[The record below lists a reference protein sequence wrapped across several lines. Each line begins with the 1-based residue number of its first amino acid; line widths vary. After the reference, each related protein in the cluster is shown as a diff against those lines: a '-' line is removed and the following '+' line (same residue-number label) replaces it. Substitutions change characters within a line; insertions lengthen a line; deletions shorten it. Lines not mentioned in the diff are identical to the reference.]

1 MRAPRRLLSGAVV
14 AVVVALALAAAR
26 GSWALQVG
34 GGGAGRIGPPPA
46 PPPPPPAPRRTAAAA
61 QWTGGAAGASPDDRR
76 ALLLSPRSARLETG
90 ASASASSSS
99 TASAASP
106 AAHPQHQQHP
116 QHPIF
121 PTVKDDDPYVQTV
134 FAAGSAPARRAEG
147 AALVIPERAS
157 RERPADRLVVPASTA
172 TALSSPE
179 DDDPDAG
186 SGGGGEPLDL
196 DLARA
201 LASLNTA
208 CYCRDLRAVAR
219 WRCGR
224 CRAAAPDFR
233 PSLVHFDAAWDLLGL
248 IGYWPARKAIVV
260 AFRGT
265 DSGSLYNWAENMRAW
280 RADARYPAPP
290 RDAGGG
296 GGGDDPGW
304 PAPDGM
310 RVHSGFLNLWNSS
323 SMAATFSDAFAAL
336 LQANGGF
343 VAAANGGGGG
353 EGDSKNGAPS
363 SKNGIEAAYV
373 VGHSMGGALAHLCAL
388 DLATRFGPEVGKRT
402 HVYTFGAPR
411 VGNAPFSAWSRQR
424 VASYWRFTHARD
436 IVPSVPP
443 QLMGFHHAA
452 REVWLVARD
461 AWPGWGDAGEDEQ
474 AGDGGSGGAGNRRRG
489 GRRREVVAALL
500 PSSSSS
506 SSPPPLVRW
515 PSWPIWPWPPGPPPP
530 PPPGPPE
537 PPTPP
542 PPDPQPP
549 LPPGAE
555 ERAVLCDP
563 SGEDPSCHDSVC
575 YLGLCTSVADHL
587 LYLGR
592 RFYHVDAECKA
603 PTREEEEEGGWV
615 GRGVAG
621 RRVAGDWGGA
631 RVVVVGSSSS

>member
-1 MRAPRRLLSGAVV
+1 L
-14 AVVVALALAAAR
+14 
-26 GSWALQVG
+26 
-34 GGGAGRIGPPPA
+34 
-46 PPPPPPAPRRTAAAA
+46 
-61 QWTGGAAGASPDDRR
+61 DRR
-76 ALLLSPRSARLETG
+76 ALLLSPRSARLETAEASSSS
-90 ASASASSSS
+90 ASASASPSSP
-99 TASAASP
+99 SAATTQP
-106 AAHPQHQQHP
+106 PHQK
-116 QHPIF
+116 PIF
-121 PTVKDDDPYVQTV
+121 PTVKDDDDPYVQTV
-134 FAAGSAPARRAEG
+134 FAAGSPPARRAEG
-147 AALVIPERAS
+147 AALVIPERSSRQKPDDWLFAS
-157 RERPADRLVVPASTA
+157 GGNDRNDAS
-172 TALSSPE
+172 S
-179 DDDPDAG
+179 DDPDDQ
-186 SGGGGEPLDL
+186 PLDL
-196 DLARA
+196 QLART

-224 CRAAAPDFR
+224 CRSAAPDFR
-233 PSLVHFDAAWDLLGL
+233 PALVHFDASWDLLGL

-290 RDAGGG
+290 RGGGG
-296 GGGDDPGW
+296 GGGDGGDDSW

-323 SMAATFSDAFAAL
+323 SMATTFSDAFAAL

-343 VAAANGGGGG
+343 VAAEKGGGGKSG
-353 EGDSKNGAPS
+353 GGGNSGGNRNS
-363 SKNGIEAAYV
+363 SNTNTNGIEAAYV

-388 DLATRFGPEVGKRT
+388 DLATRFGHEVGSRT

-411 VGNAPFSAWSRQR
+411 VGNAPFSAWSRRR

-461 AWPGWGDAGEDEQ
+461 AWPGWGVGEGEAAG
-474 AGDGGSGGAGNRRRG
+474 ARGARRRAVDASLVPPP
-489 GRRREVVAALL
+489 RAEEEQQQEQKV

-506 SSPPPLVRW
+506 SSLRW

-530 PPPGPPE
+530 PPGPPAPPAP
-537 PPTPP
+537 PPTPDP
-542 PPDPQPP
+542 PSPSPP

-603 PTREEEEEGGWV
+603 PTRDEEEGLVLGV
-615 GRGVAG
+615 G
-621 RRVAGDWGGA
+621 GGEGEGEGEGEA
-631 RVVVVGSSSS
+631 AAAVVVVA